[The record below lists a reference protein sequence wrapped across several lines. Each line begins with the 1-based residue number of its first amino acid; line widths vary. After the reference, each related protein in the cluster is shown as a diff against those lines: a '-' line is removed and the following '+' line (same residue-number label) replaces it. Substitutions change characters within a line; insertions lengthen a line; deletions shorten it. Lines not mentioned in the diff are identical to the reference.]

1 MFAANP
7 FSVCCRGR
15 GRVGRGGVG
24 RRGSEE
30 GVGGGA
36 CSRFVAFCD
45 NVYLDFALLPI
56 ADIAISIPGTHSPMH
71 THTDDTH
78 TYMTHTHTHT

>member
-1 MFAANP
+1 M
-7 FSVCCRGR
+7 
-15 GRVGRGGVG
+15 GRGGVG
-24 RRGSEE
+24 SGRRDVEE
-30 GVGGGA
+30 EGA

-71 THTDDTH
+71 THTGT
-78 TYMTHTHTHT
+78 